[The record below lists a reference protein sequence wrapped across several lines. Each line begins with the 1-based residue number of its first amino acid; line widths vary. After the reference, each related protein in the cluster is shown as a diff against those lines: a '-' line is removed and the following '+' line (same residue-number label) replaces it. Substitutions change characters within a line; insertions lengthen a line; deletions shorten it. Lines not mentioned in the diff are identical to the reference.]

1 MAPRINEQIP
11 LEMSDSWKEGKMN
24 GRGHFHWEL
33 AGDLMTNAK
42 YEGFFKDG
50 VPTNIE
56 IPAVGEPAEIPKNK

>member
-1 MAPRINEQIP
+1 
-11 LEMSDSWKEGKMN
+11 MN